1 MKSLTSIFAVFKKE
15 LKIALRYPSWFM
27 QLIIWPVALP
37 FGYIFTARALSG
49 KDASSLNQFQ
59 SMTNTTDY
67 ITFILIGTTIWML
80 VNSMLWSFGSRLR
93 VEQIRGT
100 LESNWLCPVPKI
112 NIQIGH
118 ALFDLVTNLIFVIV
132 SLIEFKIFFNFNFA
146 GSPLLAFLV
155 LILSIPSIYGIG
167 FIFSSLVIWA
177 KEINSMVFL
186 VRGIISIFCGI
197 TYPLTV
203 LPNWMKS
210 ISKIIPMT
218 HTINALRSV
227 IAAGA
232 NLHDI
237 SYEIKFLI
245 LSGIILMILGILSFS
260 YTQNKAKATGSLGHY

>member
-1 MKSLTSIFAVFKKE
+1 MKSIISIFAVFKKE
-15 LKIALRYPSWFM
+15 FKIALRYPTWFIP
-27 QLIIWPVALP
+27 LIIWPVGLP
-37 FGYIFTARALSG
+37 IGYIFTAVALAG
-49 KDASSLNQFQ
+49 RDTNSLTQFQ
-59 SMTNTTDY
+59 SMTGTTDFV
-67 ITFILIGTTIWML
+67 TFILIGTTVWMV

-112 NIQIGH
+112 SIQIGL
-118 ALFDLVTNLIFVIV
+118 ALFDLVSNLIFLVV

-146 GSPLLAFLV
+146 GNPSLAILV
-155 LILSIPSIYGIG
+155 LILSIPAIYGIG
-167 FIFSSLVIWA
+167 FIFSSLVLWA

-186 VRGIISIFCGI
+186 VRGIMTVFCGI
-197 TYPLTV
+197 TYPLAV
-203 LPNWMKS
+203 LPKWMRS
-210 ISKIIPMT
+210 ISRIIPMT
-218 HTINALRSV
+218 HTINALRAV